1 MQFLRRFR
9 RFIIHLPQFLQQL
22 TAANIL
28 LFNILYMVHFLNYI
42 DEAIKKNWDKPAVSN
57 YGANTYTY
65 VALAESI
72 EKMHLLFRECGI
84 SKGEKIAICAK
95 NSAEWCISFLAIV
108 SYDAVAVPLLP
119 DFLPSNIADLT
130 RLSGSRM
137 LLVDK
142 NISEALERD
151 DVLPRFAAFDNF
163 LGLVDLVSLA
173 PVPGS
178 TKSLETMCNSAKR
191 AFATKFPGGVAVTDV
206 EYCKTELNNLVLIN
220 YTSGTSSA
228 PKGVMLRAKSISG
241 NIEVV
246 RRLIPQKKDGAV
258 LSMLPLAHI
267 MGLTFDFIFT
277 LTGGC
282 HLNILTAK
290 PTPARLLSALAKV
303 NPFMFITVPLLIEK
317 IFRSKVIPVLRK
329 PAMRLMLAVP
339 GLRSFVISRIR
350 SKIMSV
356 FGENI
361 GYAGLFI
368 GGAAIGKDV
377 DDAMQLLRIPYVVG
391 YGMTECGPLIS
402 YKCWSHPML
411 GYEGGIAA
419 PTIEVRIDSQHPARI
434 PGEIQVRGEVVTEG
448 YYNNPDATKAAFTSD
463 GWLKTGDMAIRDRKG
478 HIYIKGRCKN
488 MILTASGQNIYPEEI
503 EEMINSLP
511 MVVESLVVSR
521 KFALIALVVVDMD
534 SAVSVGEK
542 YLRAEVERQVFAL
555 NAMLPSY
562 SKISI
567 CEIRT
572 EPFEKT
578 PKQSI
583 KRFMYN

>member
-1 MQFLRRFR
+1 
-9 RFIIHLPQFLQQL
+9 
-22 TAANIL
+22 
-28 LFNILYMVHFLNYI
+28 MVHFLNYV
-42 DEAIKKNWDKPAVSN
+42 DDAIKKNWDKPAVSN

-65 VALAESI
+65 GEMAAFI
-72 EKMHLLFRECGI
+72 ERMHLLFKECGI
-84 SKGEKIAICAK
+84 KKGDKVALCAK

-119 DFLPSNIADLT
+119 DFLPANIADLT

-137 LLVDK
+137 LMLDN
-142 NISEALERD
+142 NIYDALSRD
-151 DVLPRFAAFDNF
+151 GVLSQFESFKDF
-163 LGLVDLVSLA
+163 HGLVDVVSLDA
-173 PVPGS
+173 VPGAS
-178 TKSLETMCNSAKR
+178 KELSKMCADAKSAFAKR
-191 AFATKFPGGVAVTDV
+191 FPSGVTAKDVNYCKDDV
-206 EYCKTELNNLVLIN
+206 ESLALIS

-241 NIEVV
+241 NIEVA
-246 RRLIPQKKDGAV
+246 RRLICQKEDGKV

-267 MGLTFDFIFT
+267 MGLSFDFIFT
-277 LTGGC
+277 LAGGC

-290 PTPARLLSALAKV
+290 PTPARLLAALADVK
-303 NPFMFITVPLLIEK
+303 PFMFITVPLLIEK
-317 IFRSKVIPVLRK
+317 IFRSKVIPVLKK
-329 PAMRLMLAVP
+329 PAMRFMLAIP
-339 GLRSFVISRIR
+339 GLRSLVIKKVR
-350 SKIMSV
+350 SKVMSV

-361 GYAGLFI
+361 GYAGLFV

-377 DDAMQLLRIPYVVG
+377 DDVMQLLKIPYVVG

-402 YKCWSHPML
+402 YKGWSHPMI
-411 GYEGGIAA
+411 GNSGGVAV
-419 PTIEVRIDSQHPARI
+419 PTIEARIDSPHPARI

-448 YYNNPDATKAAFTSD
+448 YYNNPEATAAAFTSD

-488 MILTASGQNIYPEEI
+488 MILTGSGQNIYPEEI
-503 EEMINSLP
+503 EELINSLP

-521 KFALIALVVVDMD
+521 KFAIVALVVLDKEAAG
-534 SAVSVGEK
+534 SEEK
-542 YLRAEVERQVFAL
+542 RAEVERQVFAL
-555 NAMLPSY
+555 NAKLPAY
-562 SKISI
+562 SQISL
-567 CEIRT
+567 CEMRV